1 MKFSEYLNN
10 INIEEPIN
18 EKAFSIDKVL
28 KSTIK
33 ALERFNVHFAQLS
46 SASDGN
52 IAYRLVTNKTR
63 MSALINFDFN
73 KNDVDRLKLET
84 SAIEAGATYYKE
96 KEFADLLTTAGN
108 EFLDLT
114 NAVHET
120 IELFKEVSNSG
131 EDTGVA
137 VEHFARKL
145 GLK

>member
-1 MKFSEYLNN
+1 MKFSEYLDN
-10 INIEEPIN
+10 INHEEPIN

-28 KSTIK
+28 KSTVK
-33 ALERFNVHFAQLS
+33 ALERFNVHFAHISLVT
-46 SASDGN
+46 DG
-52 IAYRLVTNKTR
+52 IFAYRLVTNKTH
-63 MSALINFDFN
+63 MSALMYFDFK
-73 KNDVDRLKLET
+73 KNDVESLKLET
-84 SAIEAGATYYKE
+84 SAIEAGAAYYKE
-96 KEFADLLTTAGN
+96 KEFANLLTTAGN

-137 VEHFARKL
+137 VEHISRKL